1 MYNYIFVILI
11 LLPLHYYMSCYF
23 QTANLHRILHP
34 VILLR
39 HAANINI
46 HYLPVYHERFLTLG
60 NTLVAPAQKAM
71 TSVIDVIV
79 IAIPLVLIV
88 CPIRVSTS
96 SLLEVP
102 ASPDKSTNMSSTP
115 IPKYRNKSVK
125 CWHQRTNI
133 SSQSRSGIRETKMI
147 TSKLPKKYLRSN
159 DKLIHKKKQ
168 DSDHAFEMTICI
180 ASFTEARC
188 QSQCVNV
195 RAMSQCRI
203 YQCHA
208 ITFNNLHHLDRNY
221 QKHHSPLQDKNY
233 RHVKLHIKRKF

>member
-23 QTANLHRILHP
+23 QTGNLHRILHP

-125 CWHQRTNI
+125 VDIKGQT
-133 SSQSRSGIRETKMI
+133 
-147 TSKLPKKYLRSN
+147 Y
-159 DKLIHKKKQ
+159 
-168 DSDHAFEMTICI
+168 
-180 ASFTEARC
+180 
-188 QSQCVNV
+188 
-195 RAMSQCRI
+195 
-203 YQCHA
+203 
-208 ITFNNLHHLDRNY
+208 
-221 QKHHSPLQDKNY
+221 HHSPDQESGKQ
-233 RHVKLHIKRKF
+233 K